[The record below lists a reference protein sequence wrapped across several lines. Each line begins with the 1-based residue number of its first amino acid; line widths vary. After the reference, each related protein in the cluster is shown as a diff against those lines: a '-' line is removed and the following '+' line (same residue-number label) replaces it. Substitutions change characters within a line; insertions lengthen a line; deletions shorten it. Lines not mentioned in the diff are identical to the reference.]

1 MKAVQ
6 LQPARAAQ
14 QILLAAAVQPASVLP
29 EEALEI
35 AGAAS
40 GDAMELSMQLL
51 GPCALQHLL
60 VLVLLVIKHACRL
73 DPFMP
78 HCTPSRC

>member
-14 QILLAAAVQPASVLP
+14 QVLLAAAVQPASVLP

-51 GPCALQHLL
+51 GPCA
-60 VLVLLVIKHACRL
+60 
-73 DPFMP
+73 
-78 HCTPSRC
+78 